1 MFKKVFYMSIDSDS
15 FPFYEINVS
24 QDILIAENPLHQINL
39 IALSSN
45 PVVIDLDT
53 LGKIP
58 KIGSIWNG
66 NTFEGIE
73 DFLDLNKNENTKH
86 YSFVVDGK
94 HFQYMIYD
102 TSTDIGKMVTAGLS
116 SNPSITSRLVNR

>member
-24 QDILIAENPLHQINL
+24 QDISIAENPLHQINL
-39 IALSSN
+39 ITLSSN
-45 PVVIDLDT
+45 PIVVDLDT

-58 KIGSIWNG
+58 KIGSVWNG
-66 NTFEGIE
+66 STFDGVE